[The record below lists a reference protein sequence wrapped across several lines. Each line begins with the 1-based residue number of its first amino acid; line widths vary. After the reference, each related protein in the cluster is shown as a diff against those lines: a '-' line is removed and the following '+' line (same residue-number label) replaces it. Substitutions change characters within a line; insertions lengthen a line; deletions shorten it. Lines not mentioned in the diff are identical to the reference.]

1 MEEIDSHAN
10 VIELDM
16 PINPAP
22 MEGQMPPS
30 TLPNPYQQ
38 TTIGIP
44 LNPLKHTPDPEA

>member
-22 MEGQMPPS
+22 TEGQMPPS
-30 TLPNPYQQ
+30 SLPNPYQQ